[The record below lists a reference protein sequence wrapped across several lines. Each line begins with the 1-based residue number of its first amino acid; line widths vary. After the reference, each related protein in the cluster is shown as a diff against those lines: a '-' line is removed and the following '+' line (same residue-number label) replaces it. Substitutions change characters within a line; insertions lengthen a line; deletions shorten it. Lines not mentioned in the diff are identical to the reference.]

1 MMMKRETCRCA
12 PFARLMALVAGSC
25 LSGAA
30 LAGPVVTITPIV
42 VELDFYGWPITSGFG
57 ASENFAVNNS
67 GVWLVE
73 SDTTNPNGDEDGLVI
88 RGTGH
93 TTPGTIL
100 FTEGQALTLPAGAL
114 LDSFDSITINAHGN
128 SAFNF
133 FLSNVPGLAFD
144 SGVYFNDNLLILE
157 STFSTAASFSPNTPY
172 TGWFE
177 VRINDQDQILMLAS
191 VDDPAIASTVDR
203 ALVIIDNPAGAF
215 TETVIAKEGD
225 ELITGRFVTDF
236 STGPHSIAFRNNART
251 IFIADMD
258 GDAATDGLVCQYDGS
273 TITILAR
280 EGHPSPVAGRN
291 WGTLISTAVDINN
304 SGQWVM
310 RGDLDGA
317 TTDDAMIVR
326 NGTDILAREGDPIPV
341 SIGTETFTGFGT
353 GGVAIADNG
362 DVIYVALWTGDAATN
377 TGIFVNNTL
386 LVQKGVSTVDGWT
399 VTAISTV
406 QDNITASPDGRWII
420 FEGTLADGRDG
431 AFLIERLFPVCP
443 ADFDNSGTV
452 EVADIFAFLAAW
464 FAGDPAAFNF
474 GGTPGV
480 PAIFAFLAAWFA
492 GCG

>member
-1 MMMKRETCRCA
+1 MKCKTLNRSS
-12 PFARLMALVAGSC
+12 ARRLAALGAVSC
-25 LSGAA
+25 LTAA
-30 LAGPVVTITPIV
+30 ATAGPGVIITPIV
-42 VELDFYGWPITSGFG
+42 VELDFYGWPITNGFG

-73 SDTTNPNGDEDGLVI
+73 SDTTNPNTDEDGLVI
-88 RGTGH
+88 RGMGH
-93 TTPGTIL
+93 TTPGTVL
-100 FTEGQALTLPAGAL
+100 FTEGQALTQPAGAL

-144 SGVYFNDNLLILE
+144 SGVYFNDTLLIQE
-157 STFSTAASFSPNTPY
+157 STFSTAAGFSPNTPY
-172 TGWFE
+172 IGWFE
-177 VRINDQDQILMLAS
+177 VRINDQDQILMMAS
-191 VDDPAIASTVDR
+191 VDDPAIPSSVDR

-225 ELITGRFVTDF
+225 ELIPGRFVTDF
-236 STGPHSIAFRNNART
+236 STGPHSLGFRNNSRT

-258 GDAATDGLVCQYDGS
+258 GDTATDGLICQYDGT
-273 TITILAR
+273 TITVLAQ
-280 EGHPSPVAGRN
+280 EGMPSPVAGRN
-291 WGTLISTAVDINN
+291 WGTLIGTAVDINN

-326 NGTDILAREGDPIPV
+326 NGTEIIAREGSPV
-341 SIGTETFTGFGT
+341 PPEIGAETFTGFGT
-353 GGVAIADNG
+353 GGLNIADNG
-362 DVIYVALWTGDAATN
+362 DVIYVALWTGPTATN

-386 LVQKGVSTVDGWT
+386 LVQKGVTTVDGWT

-431 AFLIERLFPVCP
+431 AFLIERTLPTCP
-443 ADFDNSGTV
+443 ADFDGNGQV

-464 FAGDPAAFNF
+464 FAGEPAAFEF

-480 PAIFAFLAAWFA
+480 PAIFAFLSAWFA
-492 GCG
+492 GC